1 MKKPSKKGA
10 LKPKGEAPQV
20 PEFASE
26 REEAAWWDKHADEF
40 HAGVIAHGKYKPS
53 LKLRRT
59 KPVTIRLAEADVELA
74 KKLAMRSGVPYQTL
88 MKELLHEALTRKSA

>member
-1 MKKPSKKGA
+1 MKKPSQKGTM
-10 LKPKGEAPQV
+10 KPKAKAPQV

-26 REEAAWWDKHADEF
+26 REEAAWWDKQADEF
-40 HAGVIAHGKYKPS
+40 HAGVIGGGQYKPG

-59 KPVTIRLAEADVELA
+59 KAVTIRLAEADLELA
-74 KKLAMRSGVPYQTL
+74 KRLAMRSGVPYQTL

>member
-1 MKKPSKKGA
+1 M
-10 LKPKGEAPQV
+10 KPKAKASQAPD
-20 PEFASE
+20 FASE

-40 HAGVIAHGKYKPS
+40 HEDVIAQGQYKPG

-74 KKLAMRSGVPYQTL
+74 KTLAVRSGVPYQTL
-88 MKELLHEALTRKSA
+88 MKELLHEALKRKSA